1 MLFLQWHLSII
12 FCLCIIVHVL
22 CSNRWW
28 PRTKWKL
35 IPFVRAL
42 WVVHNSPISNLTP
55 FWLLWNFLFYYYLK
69 HGIHKSKICQKR
81 ICSDLISMGVFVIVV
96 IFFHLLFIRLYFFLL
111 IFLIYKIELIFLL
124 YFLYLK
130 PIWNKTKFYKI
141 FLNLTRYINH
151 RGAIWVEIQINI
163 MFFEQSF
170 LIFRLNLC

>member
-1 MLFLQWHLSII
+1 MLHIMFGGMLFLQWHLSII
-12 FCLCIIVHVL
+12 FCLYIIVHVL

-42 WVVHNSPISNLTP
+42 WVVHNSPISNMTP

-96 IFFHLLFIRLYFFLL
+96 IFFIFF
-111 IFLIYKIELIFLL
+111 FSF
-124 YFLYLK
+124 FFSS
-130 PIWNKTKFYKI
+130 FYQVVFFSI
-141 FLNLTRYINH
+141 NFSYI
-151 RGAIWVEIQINI
+151 
-163 MFFEQSF
+163 
-170 LIFRLNLC
+170 